1 MVSENANSGENLS
14 EILTQAE
21 SATDYDDL
29 KKLQAQLRSLL
40 TEGFVPAD
48 KAPRAF
54 APALEM
60 TPEFRA
66 KYFTDEA
73 ERLKL
78 AGFESGFGGF
88 IGDVAID
95 VANALASAE
104 RRVAYRL
111 KTLFGF
117 DGIRLVEEGDS
128 WTQYPV
134 RLQDIVDQLGENSDM
149 AIYSVGAAGDLVS
162 NMAAQKQYLKALR
175 KTGAAGMILSGG
187 GNDFFGEFEKILIK
201 FTSGA
206 KPAELINASVF
217 DPVFNT
223 VMSSF
228 QTILSDVAT
237 HHPGVTVFGHGYDLP
252 FPQDDGNW
260 IGPALINKEIPL
272 DLGRDILKVI
282 MDRFNVAL
290 KQLASDNANFVVSD
304 LRGKV
309 DRGPNSWFDELH
321 PKNAGYGRAAAIIE
335 DAIRARLEGGTEAM
349 TSAPALEGAEWQPAA
364 EPIGQDGASVTP
376 TAIESSGD
384 GSNGH
389 MIAGYDGEGGDGF
402 LWALARSEARFAGS
416 DTEASSGTQ
425 TGPDEC
431 GELFD
436 EDPDVALAFTNM
448 GSNVELNFGFLKKL
462 FDDETKQGGTAAVP
476 LTAGGFDHKAFID
489 FIESLSLRHFTP
501 AEFLVLGGN
510 NGPGGKGEGLNT
522 LPPRTLW
529 PNIANTARMLD
540 EIRDRLGTAV
550 FISSAYRSPAYNE
563 AIGGKTSSQHL
574 KFSAFD
580 WAAAS
585 GSVEH
590 WRDVARSVRADN
602 PAWIAGIGFY
612 PGVKPGSSKFIHVDT
627 GFKAR
632 DWTG

>member
-1 MVSENANSGENLS
+1 MVSTSANSGDNLS
-14 EILTQAE
+14 DILVRAD
-21 SATDYDDL
+21 SASDYDDL
-29 KKLQAQLRSLL
+29 KKLQAQLQSLL
-40 TEGFVPAD
+40 AEGFVAAD

-60 TPEFRA
+60 TPKFRA
-66 KYFTDEA
+66 KYFPDEA
-73 ERLKL
+73 EGLEL
-78 AGFESGFGGF
+78 AGLEGGFGGF
-88 IGDVAID
+88 IGGVAID

-111 KTLFGF
+111 KTFFGF
-117 DGIRLVEEGDS
+117 NGIRLVEEGDS

-134 RLQDIVDQLGENSDM
+134 RLEDIVDQLGENSDI

-175 KTGAAGMILSGG
+175 KTGASGMILSGG
-187 GNDFFGEFEKILIK
+187 GNDFFGEFEKVLLD
-201 FTSGA
+201 FTPGT
-206 KPAELINASVF
+206 KPADLIDASAF

-237 HHPGVTVFGHGYDLP
+237 HHPGVMVFGHGYDLP
-252 FPQDDGNW
+252 FPQEDGNW
-260 IGPALINKEIPL
+260 IGPALISKGIPL
-272 DLGRDILKVI
+272 DIGRDVLKVI

-290 KQLASDNANFVVSD
+290 KRLASVNANFFVSD

-309 DRGPNSWFDELH
+309 DKGPNSWFDELH

-335 DAIRARLEGGTEAM
+335 DAIRTRLEGGMEAAM
-349 TSAPALEGAEWQPAA
+349 VTPTLEGAEWQPAG
-364 EPIGQDGASVTP
+364 EPVSQDSASATP
-376 TAIESSGD
+376 SAIASSGD

-402 LWALARSEARFAGS
+402 LWALARSEARFAGTVTGVGS
-416 DTEASSGTQ
+416 GARASADESGE
-425 TGPDEC
+425 P
-431 GELFD
+431 FD

-462 FDDETKQGGTAAVP
+462 FEDGSTQGGIAAAP
-476 LTAGGFDHKAFID
+476 LTSGGFDHKAFID
-489 FIESLSLRHFTP
+489 FVEGLGLRHFTP

-522 LPPRTLW
+522 LPPRALW

-602 PAWIAGIGFY
+602 PAWVAGIGFY
-612 PGVKPGSSKFIHVDT
+612 PGLKPGSSKFIHVDT
-627 GFKAR
+627 GFEAR